1 MPAPQAPSAS
11 LGMLIWPLVMIALG
25 ALAAGIGLWMLRR
38 HHSPDTQQIA
48 APTTDGPG
56 RSEST
61 EVATVGFHQILAD
74 PSFGGW
80 PITGDFPLE
89 PASARRSGQ
98 RGVRGGR

>member
-11 LGMLIWPLVMIALG
+11 LGMLILPLVMIALG
-25 ALAAGIGLWMLRR
+25 ALAAGIGLWTLRR
-38 HHSPDTQQIA
+38 HRSQDAQRVA
-48 APTTDGPG
+48 ASTTDASG

-61 EVATVGFHQILAD
+61 EVATAGFHQILAD

-89 PASARRSGQ
+89 ATSARRSGQ
-98 RGVRGGR
+98 